1 MYTVI
6 VKNYETQA
14 ELIRLAV
21 KKVDRLW
28 DVLPALS
35 RKQSE
40 SDVLG
45 TGYIGEITDLGIS
58 AWTRRGNV
66 IDSTRAE
73 SSLEQSKHQPV
84 KMLKDGKT
92 VETNVKIGI
101 IAYPEGYILGT
112 GKVLVGILGTKSDAY
127 LSYIGKANVH
137 SEGKSGCHIFPSLKN
152 LDTYIHKHEKTLRW
166 LVSEHGYEF
175 SVDYANDLFRRDVEK
190 LPEAKKTSLSK
201 QMDKII
207 SFLEDINATTAEEP
221 EDGKLPENPTEADV
235 LEEVV
240 GRMKSLNLFDRIVLD
255 YKGSGEIFQSVN
267 GIVFDLDDNAKTA
280 IRQVEDMGLIP
291 YHVIISKTTIG
302 RMYSVLYVSRTSE
315 EWKLERWDKKGW
327 LMAYVYNADY
337 PELSEIGS
345 IHVEPVNGGIIRLL

>member
-175 SVDYANDLFRRDVEK
+175 SVDYANDLFRIEIEK
-190 LPEAKKTSLSK
+190 LPEAKRASLSMK
-201 QMDKII
+201 MDEIVG
-207 SFLEDINATTAEEP
+207 FLEDINATTAEEDEEP
-221 EDGKLPENPTEADV
+221 SIPENPTEAELFDEAV
-235 LEEVV
+235 K
-240 GRMKSLNLFDRIVLD
+240 RMKSLNLFERVVLD
-255 YKGSGEIFQSVN
+255 YTGSGKIFQSVN
-267 GIVFDLDDNAKTA
+267 GIVLELDDNAKIA
-280 IRQVEDMGLIP
+280 VKQVEDIGFIP
-291 YHVIISKTTIG
+291 YHVIVSRTTIG
-302 RMYSVLYVSRTSE
+302 RMYSVMYVSRTSE
-315 EWKLERWDKKGW
+315 EWKLERRDKKGW
-327 LMAYVYNADY
+327 LMGYVYNADH

-345 IHVEPVNGGIIRLL
+345 IHVEPVNGGLIRLF